1 MLVKE
6 VTRGPLDCIIREA
19 LMDHEIFFSSWDSG
33 QEFFCF
39 GPPAGPIIEELPDAI
54 CDREEEVPAL
64 SDAPAS
70 FFAIAKSSMPVPF
83 LLPSSKARPRP
94 QPMPK
99 AARRTRIR
107 GKQPPKRG

>member
-6 VTRGPLDCIIREA
+6 VTREPPDCISREA

-33 QEFFCF
+33 QEVFFF

-54 CDREEEVPAL
+54 CDKEEEVPAL

-70 FFAIAKSSMPVPF
+70 FFAIAKSSMPF
-83 LLPSSKARPRP
+83 MLPSSKARPKP
-94 QPMPK
+94 QPKPK